1 MSIIFDKIQTESVAK
16 QKNRFITN
24 VKSIENFDDIKEYL
38 IYVQDYLEKVE
49 ERIKK
54 LEIK

>member
-1 MSIIFDKIQTESVAK
+1 MNIFQKIEQKAKDEKRNRYITSISSIQT
-16 QKNRFITN
+16 I
-24 VKSIENFDDIKEYL
+24 DDMKEYL
-38 IYVQDYLEKVE
+38 IYLQDYLEKVE